1 LACIQVHAA
10 RDTSRKA
17 DLTPPDT
24 IRDQEDR
31 PHTARDTINRPHAA
45 RDTISDQE
53 GRPHTARDTIRKA
66 VVYIFKQCIQKAM
79 IHVREQLQ

>member
-1 LACIQVHAA
+1 LSLACIQVHAA

-24 IRDQEDR
+24 IRDQED
-31 PHTARDTINRPHAA
+31 RPHAA